1 MKPIKKLTLL
11 FSLILVSLS
20 SYSQYPVVKKIGS
33 DSVVLITLKQ
43 GNDINRQ
50 FTVLNDSIKQLN
62 DYIAIAKIDFNK
74 YQVES
79 EIKYQQLNLTAIKY
93 KSEADSVRFM
103 YNQNKKIYKKHEDW
117 WNRDRKHYTT
127 LSLVLVF
134 TTIFFAAL

>member
-1 MKPIKKLTLL
+1 M
-11 FSLILVSLS
+11 SLS

-62 DYIAIAKIDFNK
+62 DYIAIAKFDFNK

-79 EIKYQQLNLTAIKY
+79 ENKYQQLNLTTIKY
-93 KSEADSVRFM
+93 KSEADSIRFM

-117 WNRDRKHYTT
+117 WNRDRQHYMT
-127 LSLVLVF
+127 LSLILMF

>member
-1 MKPIKKLTLL
+1 M
-11 FSLILVSLS
+11 
-20 SYSQYPVVKKIGS
+20 
-33 DSVVLITLKQ
+33 
-43 GNDINRQ
+43 
-50 FTVLNDSIKQLN
+50 NDSIKQLN

>member
-1 MKPIKKLTLL
+1 MSNL
-11 FSLILVSLS
+11 

-62 DYIAIAKIDFNK
+62 DYIAIAKFDFNK

-79 EIKYQQLNLTAIKY
+79 ENKYQQLNLTTIKY
-93 KSEADSVRFM
+93 KSEADSIRFM

-117 WNRDRKHYTT
+117 WNRDRQHYMT
-127 LSLVLVF
+127 LSLILMF

>member
-1 MKPIKKLTLL
+1 MSL
-11 FSLILVSLS
+11 F

-33 DSVVLITLKQ
+33 DSIVLITLKQ

-50 FTVLNDSIKQLN
+50 FSVLNDSIKQLN
-62 DYIAIAKIDFNK
+62 NYIAIAKFDFNK
-74 YQVES
+74 YQAES
-79 EIKYQQLNLTAIKY
+79 EIKYQQLNLTTIKY
-93 KSEADSVRFM
+93 KSEADSIRFM

-117 WNRDRKHYTT
+117 WNRDRQHYMT